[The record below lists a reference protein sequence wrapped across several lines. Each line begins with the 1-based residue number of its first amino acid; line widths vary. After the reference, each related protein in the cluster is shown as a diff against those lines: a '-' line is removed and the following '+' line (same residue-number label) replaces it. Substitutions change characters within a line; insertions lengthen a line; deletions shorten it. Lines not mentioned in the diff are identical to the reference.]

1 MVDLGC
7 QLKSKA
13 MQQTFLEK
21 RGNNKNKNSN
31 LSNFIEMLAFF
42 FFIFHFPLI
51 SPGVTITELQK
62 RGGLNEEAYQKVRY
76 VSSCVMK
83 ALCAG
88 IFHPSLYHCS
98 TIWRLVFNS

>member
-7 QLKSKA
+7 QLESKA
-13 MQQTFLEK
+13 MQQKFLEK

-31 LSNFIEMLAFF
+31 LSNFIEMLAF

-62 RGGLNEEAYQKVRY
+62 RGGLNEEAYQKVHY

-88 IFHPSLYHCS
+88 IFYPSLYHCS